1 MKKILKPIIWTLLGI
16 MSIYLTSFCLI
27 TLLINSKTISFWEL
41 PTCIICLFSTI
52 ILFTNSVIHWDEYI
66 TNK

>member
-27 TLLINSKTISFWEL
+27 TLLINSKTISFWEF
-41 PTCIICLFSTI
+41 PTCFICVLLTIVLFI
-52 ILFTNSVIHWDEYI
+52 NSIIHWDEYKY
-66 TNK
+66 NK